1 MVTPG
6 FVLNVPIK
14 YFLLGS
20 YVEKYTNDNII
31 LTLNPSTNLKSSFN
45 QFDEL
50 ITESNKKNSQ
60 SFS

>member
-1 MVTPG
+1 M
-6 FVLNVPIK
+6 
-14 YFLLGS
+14 
-20 YVEKYTNDNII
+20 EKYTNDNII